1 MLYASLIPY
10 LCQEVIFENAS
21 DAQSHW
27 RKSDQV
33 LNHIGKRQK
42 IKLEKKNLTEKK
54 SHCILEEK
62 INI

>member
-42 IKLEKKNLTEKK
+42 LNWSKKN
-54 SHCILEEK
+54 
-62 INI
+62 